1 VISEQ
6 PIANSVLLNLQSSS
20 YPFKPPFSMAS
31 SAEPSA
37 RRTVVAWSLYD
48 FASSAFNTLVLT
60 FIYSTFFTRF
70 IAPDEVTGTGLW
82 SIGITLTGLALAV
95 LSPYLGAMADRGG
108 YRKRF
113 LVVAALTCITAT
125 ALLFL
130 PQKGDVVFALA
141 CFTVA
146 NIAFEMSYVFY
157 NAFLPDIAPPE
168 KIGRISGYGWAL
180 GYVGGLL
187 CLVVALVVFVQP
199 EMPPLGLSKDTGAH
213 VRATNLLT
221 AGWMLLFSLP
231 IFLWVKERARPASG
245 STRTLLRQATAQ
257 IVDTFHAVRRYRA
270 VFWLL
275 LAHMVYNDGLTT
287 IFAFGGIYAQGTFG
301 FTTEEI
307 ILFGIVL
314 NVAAGLGAFA
324 FGFLDDRL
332 GGKRTI
338 VISLLGLF
346 AAALLAVVTTSR
358 LGFWIAAVG
367 VGLLSGPNQSA
378 SRSLMGRLV
387 PPDKENEFFGFFA
400 LSGKATSFLGP
411 LLLGQLTL
419 AFGSQRAGVAV
430 VLAFFALGLLLL
442 LRVNEAEGI
451 ARARATG

>member
-1 VISEQ
+1 MSASPARPDRRV
-6 PIANSVLLNLQSSS
+6 VLS
-20 YPFKPPFSMAS
+20 
-31 SAEPSA
+31 
-37 RRTVVAWSLYD
+37 WSLYD
-48 FASSAFNTLVLT
+48 FASSAFNTLVVT

-82 SIGITLTGLALAV
+82 SIGITVTGLVLAL
-95 LSPYLGAMADRGG
+95 LSPWLGAMADRGG

-113 LVVAALTCITAT
+113 LVVAALTCITTT

-130 PQKGDVVFALA
+130 PQQGEVVVALVL
-141 CFTVA
+141 FTVA

-168 KIGRISGYGWAL
+168 RIGRISGYGWAL
-180 GYVGGLL
+180 GYGGGLL
-187 CLVVALVVFVQP
+187 CLVIALVVFVQP
-199 EMPPLGLSKDTGAH
+199 ETPPFGLSKDTGAP

-221 AGWMLLFSLP
+221 AVWMLLFSLP
-231 IFLWVKERARPASG
+231 IFFLVKESARPAPV
-245 STRTLLRQATAQ
+245 STRALLRQATTQ

-314 NVAAGLGAFA
+314 NVAAGVGAFA
-324 FGFLDDRL
+324 FGFLDDKL

-338 VISLLGLF
+338 VISLVGLF

-358 LGFWIAAVG
+358 TGFWIAAVG
-367 VGLLSGPNQSA
+367 VGILSGPNQSA

-430 VLAFFALGLLLL
+430 VLAFFAVGLLLL
-442 LRVNEAEGI
+442 ARVHEAEGI
-451 ARARATG
+451 ARARAKQTP